1 MNDTSPDDTSG
12 GAASANTVRGC
23 SGNAVGPSVS
33 HYILAPLQKA
43 TWPEK
48 KKETAMSR
56 FLDTHHSN
64 LLLMSQ
70 LCPLR
75 TRTRVL
81 LHNCAIRK
89 VLNIR

>member
-1 MNDTSPDDTSG
+1 MNDTSPDDTSEG
-12 GAASANTVRGC
+12 TASANTFRGR
-23 SGNAVGPSVS
+23 SGNAFGPSVS
-33 HYILAPLQKA
+33 HYILGPLQKA

-48 KKETAMSR
+48 KEETAMSH

-64 LLLMSQ
+64 LLRMSQ

-75 TRTRVL
+75 IRTRGI